1 MIIGSVT
8 PPPSTATGNIPSSV
22 IPQTTADL
30 SKDDGQLLTDL
41 GIPPDKWNNLNA
53 LQALYKKSKDGVLSV
68 QVSRPGMELSR
79 SYVLEQIEF
88 VLRNAKWSG
97 NGSFKGFRFVTHATI
112 SFQLFS
118 TTMAMV
124 GGILVTGV
132 SEMASSPSE
141 ILLIST

>member
-8 PPPSTATGNIPSSV
+8 PSTGTSSV

-30 SKDDGQLLTDL
+30 SEEDSQLLTDL
-41 GIPPDKWNNLNA
+41 GIPPDKWNDLNA
-53 LQALYKKSKDGVLSV
+53 LQALYGKSKDGVLSV

-79 SYVLEQIEF
+79 SYILEQIEF
-88 VLRNAKWSG
+88 IFRNTNKTG
-97 NGSFKGFRFVTHATI
+97 NGFSKGFRFITPTTI
-112 SFQLFS
+112 SFQFFS

-124 GGILVTGV
+124 GRTLVTGV

-141 ILLIST
+141 ISLIST